1 MMPEPQAGT
10 SAGPAAAGPPTTAD
24 LTTVGD
30 PPAPAGPPVSTAKRI
45 AYGLLFLAT
54 PLAAL
59 VVWAM
64 ATASASATGG
74 CGGG

>member
-1 MMPEPQAGT
+1 MPEPHAVS
-10 SAGPAAAGPPTTAD
+10 SARAAAAGPPTTAD
-24 LTTVGD
+24 LTTMGD
-30 PPAPAGPPVSTAKRI
+30 PSAATGPPVSTAKGI
-45 AYGLLFLAT
+45 AYGLLFLAI

-64 ATASASATGG
+64 AAASASATGG